1 MYFAKKAFSKYFAIH
16 RNLCFVTF
24 DHMRFVAM
32 RYLGFGLVFLLF
44 ANAYGQKACSCETMD
59 KFIAE
64 RDLDSLKEYKEE
76 SLKIQAW
83 RFLKLPSLRCKAY
96 GNQLLAQYYIQQ
108 ENYPKAL
115 IQLNAEQKK
124 LDSLKCAG
132 NSFLEHHITT
142 ADYLLHIGEYQKAV
156 DLLKKNL
163 SSIRKSG
170 NSNYYSKTL
179 ILLSIAYSKLK
190 DEKKALGEIKTAYE
204 VIYKSPDGVSKAD
217 NLFRLSYRYYHHF
230 IVTKREFYLDSSINI
245 ATFGLTLSKHYKYQD
260 GLMQG
265 YNLLENRAYYQRDFR
280 LAILYLDSALMAT
293 NPYVN
298 YNDREG
304 IFSDKADIYLQLKKF
319 SKAYECADSSLFYAL
334 KLGNP
339 YRVQTALDLVYN
351 TAKLSGDYERALSV
365 YEDIS
370 MMQDSITK
378 LQNSNRYSD
387 LEDEYH
393 RVKSEK
399 SQEVYKQDK
408 RLLDQQKEIG
418 NLKEKLILVGVIIF
432 ALMAFY
438 MIMVFRQ
445 KSIKQ
450 RQTQLESE
458 NRFNR
463 SRINPD
469 FIYGALQSIQT
480 TKGNQLNEKDL
491 AAFSK
496 LMKRMVESAN
506 TAFFTLDKELE
517 FIRLYLDIQRQKT
530 GNKFNYHFEID
541 ENLDLTDLCIPTMMI
556 QPFLEYSIE
565 NGFRKIAYEGQITV
579 RMVVT
584 PNQELFVEIQ
594 DNGLG
599 LKAQDFIRANQMIID
614 RMNMLNRINNSSHS
628 FLVRERQ
635 VGGMQVDIYLPLI
648 SIQTAEKMLNEE
660 V

>member
-1 MYFAKKAFSKYFAIH
+1 
-16 RNLCFVTF
+16 
-24 DHMRFVAM
+24 M
-32 RYLGFGLVFLLF
+32 RYLGFGLLFLMF
-44 ANAYGQKACSCETMD
+44 NSAYAQKNCSCETMD
-59 KFIAE
+59 KFVAE
-64 RDLDSLKEYKEE
+64 RDLDSLEQYENKPLNK
-76 SLKIQAW
+76 QAW
-83 RFLKLPSLRCKAY
+83 KFLRLPSLRCKAY
-96 GNQLLAQYYIQQ
+96 GNQLLAQYYILQ

-115 IQLNAEQKK
+115 IQLRAEKKK
-124 LDSLKCAG
+124 LDSLGCG
-132 NSFLEHHITT
+132 NNSYLEHHITS
-142 ADYLLHIGEYQKAV
+142 ADYFLHVGEYQKAH

-163 SSIRKSG
+163 ASIRKSG
-170 NSNYYSKTL
+170 NSNYYSKAL
-179 ILLSIAYSKLK
+179 VLLSTAYSKLK
-190 DEKKALGEIKTAYE
+190 DEKSALNEIGIAYD
-204 VIYKSPDGVSKAD
+204 VVYKSPDGVSKAD

-230 IVTKREFYLDSSINI
+230 IVTKKEFYLDSSINV
-245 ATFGLTLSKHYKYQD
+245 ADFGLKLSKHYGYLD

-265 YNLLENRAYYQRDFR
+265 YNLLENRAYHQRNFR
-280 LAILYLDSALMAT
+280 LALIYLDSALMAT
-293 NPYVN
+293 NPN
-298 YNDREG
+298 MHYNDREG
-304 IFSDKADIYLQLKKF
+304 IFSDKADIYMQLKKF
-319 SKAYECADSSLFYAL
+319 SKAYECADSSLNYAL
-334 KLGNP
+334 KLNNP
-339 YRVQTALDLVYN
+339 YRVQAALDLVYN
-351 TAKLSGDYERALSV
+351 TSKLSGDYERALSV
-365 YEDIS
+365 FEDITK
-370 MMQDSITK
+370 MQDSLTK
-378 LQNSNRYSD
+378 IQTSRFSD

-393 RVKSEK
+393 RVESEK
-399 SQEVYKQDK
+399 MEAEYKDEAYKQDR
-408 RLLDQQKEIG
+408 RLLVQQKEIG
-418 NLKEKLILVGVIIF
+418 NLKEKLILVGIIIF

-450 RQTQLESE
+450 RQKQLELE

-469 FIYGALQSIQT
+469 FIYGALQSLQT
-480 TKGNQLNEKDL
+480 SKGSQLNEKDL

-517 FIRLYLDIQRQKT
+517 FVQLYLDIQRQKT
-530 GNKFNYHFEID
+530 GNKFSYQFDID
-541 ENLDLTDLCIPTMMI
+541 ENLDLSDLCIPTMMI

-648 SIQTAEKMLNEE
+648 SIQTAEKMLNED

>member
-1 MYFAKKAFSKYFAIH
+1 
-16 RNLCFVTF
+16 
-24 DHMRFVAM
+24 MRFATM
-32 RYLGFGLVFLLF
+32 RYLGFGLLFLMF
-44 ANAYGQKACSCETMD
+44 SSAYGQKTCSCETMD
-59 KFIAE
+59 KFVAE
-64 RDLDSLKEYKEE
+64 RDLDSLEEYKDI

-83 RFLKLPSLRCKAY
+83 RFLKLPALRCKAY

-115 IQLNAEQKK
+115 IQLKAEQKK
-124 LDSLKCAG
+124 LDSLKCG
-132 NSFLEHHITT
+132 NSSYLENHITT
-142 ADYLLHIGEYQKAV
+142 SDYLLHVGEYQKAV

-163 SSIRKSG
+163 ASIRKSG
-170 NSNYYSKTL
+170 NSNYYSKAL
-179 ILLSIAYSKLK
+179 ILLSTAYSKLK
-190 DEKKALGEIKTAYE
+190 DEKSALSEVKIAYDA
-204 VIYKSPDGVSKAD
+204 VYKSPDGVSKAD

-230 IVTKREFYLDSSINI
+230 IITKQEFYLDSSINI
-245 ATFGLTLSKHYKYQD
+245 ANFGLTLSKHYLYRD

-265 YNLLENRAYYQRDFR
+265 YNLLENKVYHQRNFR
-280 LAILYLDSALMAT
+280 QAILYLDSALAAT
-293 NPYVN
+293 NPN
-298 YNDREG
+298 IHYNDREG
-304 IFSDKADIYLQLKKF
+304 IYSDKADIYLQLKQF

-334 KLGNP
+334 KLNNP
-339 YRVQTALDLVYN
+339 YRVQAALDLVYN
-351 TAKLSGDYERALSV
+351 TSKLSGDYERALTV
-365 YEDIS
+365 FEDITK
-370 MMQDSITK
+370 MQDSLTE
-378 LQNSNRYSD
+378 LESSRFSE

-399 SQEVYKQDK
+399 TAEAYEQDK

-418 NLKEKLILVGVIIF
+418 NLKEKLILVGIIIF

-469 FIYGALQSIQT
+469 FIYGALQAIQT
-480 TKGNQLNEKDL
+480 TKGSQLNEKDL

-517 FIRLYLDIQRQKT
+517 FVQLYLDIRRQKT
-530 GNKFNYHFEID
+530 GNKFNYQFEID
-541 ENLDLTDLCIPTMMI
+541 ESLDLSDLCIPTMMI

-565 NGFRKIAYEGQITV
+565 NGFRKIAYEGQIIV

-614 RMNMLNRINNSSHS
+614 RMNMLNRMNNSSHS

-635 VGGMQVDIYLPLI
+635 AGGMQVDIYLPLL
-648 SIQTAEKMLNEE
+648 SIQTAEKLLSEE
-660 V
+660 A

>member
-1 MYFAKKAFSKYFAIH
+1 
-16 RNLCFVTF
+16 
-24 DHMRFVAM
+24 MRFTAM
-32 RYLGFGLVFLLF
+32 RYLGFGLLFLLF
-44 ANAYGQKACSCETMD
+44 GNVYGQKACSCETMD

-64 RDLDSLKEYKEE
+64 RDLDSLEEYKAE

-108 ENYPKAL
+108 ENFPKAL
-115 IQLNAEQKK
+115 TQLNAEEKK
-124 LDSLKCAG
+124 LDSLKCGG
-132 NSFLEHHITT
+132 NAFLENHITR
-142 ADYLLHIGEYQKAV
+142 ADYLLHVNEYQKAI

-163 SSIRKSG
+163 SLIKKSG
-170 NSNYYSKTL
+170 NSNYYAKAL
-179 ILLSIAYSKLK
+179 IFLSTAYSKLK
-190 DEKKALGEIKTAYE
+190 DEKSSLNEIKQVYN
-204 VIYKSPDGVSKAD
+204 VVYKSPDGISKVE

-230 IVTKREFYLDSSINI
+230 IISKKEFYLDSSINI
-245 ATFGLTLSKHYKYQD
+245 ANFGLSLSKHYNYRD

-265 YNLLENRAYYQRDFR
+265 YNLLENRAYHQRNFR
-280 LAILYLDSALMAT
+280 LAIIYLDSALMAT
-293 NPYVN
+293 DPHVH

-304 IFSDKADIYLQLKKF
+304 IFSDKADIYMQLKQF
-319 SKAYECADSSLFYAL
+319 SKAYECADSSLFYAF
-334 KLGNP
+334 KLNNP
-339 YRVQTALDLVYN
+339 FRLQSAFDLVYN
-351 TAKLSGDYERALSV
+351 TAKLSGDYERALDV

-370 MMQDSITK
+370 KMQDSITK
-378 LQNSNRYSD
+378 LQNKNKYSE

-399 SQEVYKQDK
+399 SAEVYKQDK
-408 RLLDQQKEIG
+408 RLLDQQQEIG

-517 FIRLYLDIQRQKT
+517 FIQLYLDIQRQKT
-530 GNKFNYHFEID
+530 GNKFSYQFEID
-541 ENLDLTDLCIPTMMI
+541 ENLDLSDLCIPTMMI